1 MRRSLDY
8 LRIGPKP
15 VSFDSNRM
23 KTTFKISF
31 FVLLSF
37 LLCIAVIVGCWRP
50 GLMRAQPNNGH
61 QLGGDL
67 LAGVPGNTI
76 AAFEIGIRDHE
87 ASDDW
92 KYSECDV
99 RETLDNRLVVF
110 HDWDLSNVPN
120 SKFNQTVLGG
130 AVGDQPVNELTL
142 NQLQSLRLEGDSQI
156 PTLEEILQA
165 AVRLQPSK
173 PILLEIKLL
182 HSDKAR
188 YRLIKLAKQYRDES
202 DLQIHF
208 LAFIRNINRSF
219 EDPAEWLDRISKSG
233 FRVYQTYRPKTSEY
247 DLCETWDD

>member
-1 MRRSLDY
+1 MLSCL
-8 LRIGPKP
+8 
-15 VSFDSNRM
+15 
-23 KTTFKISF
+23 
-31 FVLLSF
+31 FV
-37 LLCIAVIVGCWRP
+37 IVVVVGCWRP
-50 GLMRAQPNNGH
+50 GLLRKQPNNGH

-67 LAGVPGNTI
+67 LANVSGNTI

-99 RETLDNRLVVF
+99 RETLDNQLVVF

-120 SKFNQTVLGG
+120 SKFNQSVLGQT
-130 AVGDQPVNELTL
+130 VGDQPVNELTL
-142 NQLQSLRLEGDSQI
+142 EQLQRLRLKGDSQI
-156 PTLEEILQA
+156 PSLEDVLQA

-188 YRLIKLAKQYRDES
+188 YRMIELAKEYRDKH

-208 LAFIRNINRSF
+208 LAFIRNIKRSF
-219 EDPAEWLDRISKSG
+219 DDPTEWLDRISKSD
-233 FRVYQTYRPKTSEY
+233 FRVYQTYRPKTAEY